1 MNKLVPH
8 WKSLPEAQRDL
19 WPQLRAAADLG
30 LVLYGGTAI
39 ALRLGHRPSLDFD
52 FFTEKPLDREALKAN
67 FPFIAHSTIVQDR
80 KNTFSALAPVDN
92 DSVKVSF
99 FGGIDF
105 GRVGYPERT
114 VDGVAEV
121 ASLLDLLATKLK
133 TMQQRIESK
142 DYMDVAT
149 ILRAGISL
157 EDGLS
162 AAAALF
168 GSDFQPS
175 EAIRPLTFFQGG
187 DLASLSQFH
196 REVLIHAATHVRS
209 IPLSVVTSRS
219 LSSRS

>member
-1 MNKLVPH
+1 M
-8 WKSLPEAQRDL
+8 
-19 WPQLRAAADLG
+19 
-30 LVLYGGTAI
+30 
-39 ALRLGHRPSLDFD
+39 
-52 FFTEKPLDREALKAN
+52 
-67 FPFIAHSTIVQDR
+67 
-80 KNTFSALAPVDN
+80 
-92 DSVKVSF
+92 KVSF

-133 TMQQRIESK
+133 TMQRIESK
-142 DYMDVAT
+142 DYMDVAA